1 MTDRS
6 PLIRFARAIER
17 TAAKF
22 QGKGYGSA
30 TCRREVSAAKA
41 YIPAE
46 NLVVFD
52 VGANTGHYSREWL
65 AQGGRAL
72 KELYAFEP
80 STHNHMSLEAITDPR
95 FHLIKKAL
103 GKENGVS
110 TLYTNAPGSG
120 LASLT
125 KRNLSFKNGIE
136 MSIEEQVEVAT
147 VDSFLDENNIPSVDL
162 MKIDVEGHEYDVLQG
177 AQHSIQSGKIN
188 AVAFEFGGTD
198 IDTRVFFQDFWFFF
212 QKHGFDLFRI
222 NPFFAPIKI
231 TRYHVSL
238 ESFDISNFLAIRSKE
253 SIGYS

>member
-6 PLIRFARAIER
+6 PIIRFARAIER

-22 QGKGYGSA
+22 QGKGYGTS
-30 TCRREVSAAKA
+30 TCRREVAAA
-41 YIPAE
+41 AACIPSE

-65 AQGGRAL
+65 AQGNRSL

-80 STHNHMSLEAITDPR
+80 STHNHKALTTITDPR
-95 FHLIKKAL
+95 FHLVKKAL
-103 GKENGVS
+103 GRENGAF
-110 TLYTNAPGSG
+110 TLYYDAPGSG

-125 KRNLSFKNGIE
+125 KRNLSFKDGRE
-136 MSIEEQVEVAT
+136 MSIEERVDVIT
-147 VDSFLDENNIPSVDL
+147 VDEFLNQNNIPLVDL

-177 AQHSIQSGKIN
+177 AHQSIHSGRIN

-212 QKHGFDLFRI
+212 QKHRFDLFRI
-222 NPFFAPIKI
+222 NPFFPPIKI

-238 ESFDISNFLAIRSKE
+238 ESFDISNYLAIRSKE
-253 SIGYS
+253 SFCCS